1 VKKSASM
8 NIMEH
13 FREIE
18 DPRIE
23 RNKRHTIWDIIVLTI
38 CAVVCGCETWEDI
51 SMYGEEKQQWLSKF
65 LALPNGIPSHD
76 TIRRLFI
83 RLNPE
88 QLQQCFLSWV
98 DAIRRHSG
106 AEVVSID
113 GKTAR
118 RTHDHGAGKSALH
131 MVSAWASENRMV
143 MGQVKTDEHSNE
155 ITAIPQLLQLLELK
169 GCIVTIDAIGCQRE
183 IANEIRKKKAEYL
196 LAVKGNRAELFEA
209 IKECFAEVKPG
220 SEQQE
225 REWLDYHRTFDK
237 EHGRMETR
245 EYLTTDEIDWLKPLL
260 RGWEGVR
267 SIGMVR
273 ARRVIGDQQT
283 TECRYYISSLASNA
297 QAFGMAVRCHW
308 GVENSLHWVLDTV
321 FREDESRMRKGNS
334 PENFAILRRIA
345 LNIVRR
351 DVASKFSLKARRK
364 AAGWNDS
371 YLEQLLFAPDDAFE
385 RPGTPT

>member
-1 VKKSASM
+1 VKQSKSM
-8 NIMEH
+8 NILDH

-18 DPRIE
+18 DPRME

-51 SMYGEEKQQWLSKF
+51 EIYGKEKRQWLSRF

-98 DAIRRHSG
+98 EAIREHADG
-106 AEVVSID
+106 EVVSID

-118 RTHDHGAGKSALH
+118 RSHDRETGKSALH
-131 MVSAWASENRMV
+131 MVSAWASENRMIL
-143 MGQVKTDEHSNE
+143 GQVKSDEKSNE
-155 ITAIPQLLQLLELK
+155 ITAIPQLLKLLELN
-169 GCIVTIDAIGCQRE
+169 GCIVTIDAIGCQTE
-183 IANEIRKKKAEYL
+183 IANQIRDQKAEYV
-196 LAVKGNRAELFEA
+196 LAVKANRPRLLEELES
-209 IKECFAEVKPG
+209 CFAEVKPG
-220 SEQQE
+220 TEPQE
-225 REWLDYHRTFDK
+225 AEWLEYHRTFDK

-245 EYLTTDEIDWLKPLL
+245 EYLMTSEIEWLKPLL
-260 RGWEGVR
+260 PGWKGVK

-273 ARRVIGDQQT
+273 ARRVIGEEHSVQQ
-283 TECRYYISSLASNA
+283 RYYISSMDADA
-297 QAFGMAVRCHW
+297 QAFAVAVRSHW
-308 GVENSLHWVLDTV
+308 GVENSLHWVLDMV
-321 FREDESRMRKGNS
+321 FREDESRMRKGHS

-345 LNIVRR
+345 LNLVRR
-351 DVASKFSLKARRK
+351 DTASKSSLKARRK

-371 YLEQLLFAPDDAFE
+371 YLERLLFAPDDAFE
-385 RPGTPT
+385 RPGSSN